1 MRKLVLSILEIFLLS
16 FSVILFEISL
26 SRYFS
31 YILSY
36 HFVFII
42 IAFSLLGLAIGQ
54 ILFARYRETI
64 EDNLFM
70 FYFLAVL
77 IFFVSVVVLFYLPR
91 FEIFSSGSLG
101 LLLFMAF
108 SILPFIFIGIL
119 FGYIFQSNSFKSG
132 LIYVFDL
139 FGGATAAIMANYLMN
154 NLNLVSV
161 FIVIFVIISAPLLL
175 NSFSIR
181 KGKLIII
188 PSICF
193 IIIVSVLLILKNYDI
208 DFQIV
213 KSPEKDL
220 IRIETNPS
228 IITKKIESRW
238 NSFGKT
244 DLVKFTS
251 PDGKTSQSMFIDG
264 AAGTE
269 VVDISKLE
277 KDTSLQRHTLMH
289 FIAFFP
295 FYFLNEDEKDTALII
310 GPGGGIDIAAAYFG
324 KIKYIKAVEVNPTFV
339 ELMNKYNPST
349 FSDKKNIEVIVG
361 EGRNFVKTANNKF
374 DLILLT
380 IPITKGTRTSDYI
393 NLTENYLFTVEALT
407 DYMVHLTDEG
417 SIAFTLHNEE
427 EVFKILSNFLALKEK
442 EGISQNEAL
451 KNVYII
457 SNGMMPLV
465 VIKKVP
471 FQKNEILPIHELAHT
486 MNYDK
491 DILYFPFIEQVRI
504 DTILDNGNR
513 YSWVMFNQI
522 IMDIS
527 QGKYNMHQ
535 FSEKAAINFHPVYD
549 NSPFFF
555 NYELGIPQNTILLLF
570 ILIIILALLFPAF
583 HKTWFVKYEGNEDF
597 KNRNKL
603 FNYFALIVLLI
614 NIADI
619 LIQAYLFQKLNLYLS
634 SPAKSFSLLLFS
646 FLLGIGMGSLFASF
660 VKSSHKVL
668 NITVISIVVFTLL
681 EIFFILPFAE
691 SINTEVTLFIIV
703 FLPSVFIGFPF
714 PIILYMVA
722 ENKSTNG
729 IAMLLGISGIG
740 YFIGSI
746 IIIIAA
752 TILGYNILIISSLLI
767 YLITIFLVSAQNRL
781 RTRKI

>member
-42 IAFSLLGLAIGQ
+42 IAFSLFGLAVGQ
-54 ILFARYRETI
+54 ILFAKYREI
-64 EDNLFM
+64 ISANLFL
-70 FYFLAVL
+70 FHILAGL
-77 IFFVSVVVLFYLPR
+77 IYISSVVILFYLPGL
-91 FEIFSSGSLG
+91 EIFSSGSLG

-108 SILPFIFIGIL
+108 SILPFISIGIL
-119 FGYIFQSNSFKSG
+119 FGYIFQSNSFKGG
-132 LIYVFDL
+132 LIYAFDL
-139 FGGATAAIMANYLMN
+139 FGGATAAILANYLLN
-154 NLNLVSV
+154 SLNLVNVFAMIFLTILASV
-161 FIVIFVIISAPLLL
+161 LF
-175 NSFSIR
+175 NSFSLR
-181 KGKLIII
+181 KAKLIII
-188 PSICF
+188 PSICVIL
-193 IIIVSVLLILKNYDI
+193 IISVFLILKNYDI

-220 IRIETNPS
+220 LRIETNPS
-228 IITKKIESRW
+228 IRTEKIESRW

-244 DLVKFTS
+244 DLVKFTTS
-251 PDGKTSQSMFIDG
+251 DGKTSESMFIDG

-295 FYFLNEDEKDTALII
+295 FYFLNENEKDTALII

-349 FSDKKNIEVIVG
+349 FTDKKNIEVIVG

-374 DLILLT
+374 DLIFLT
-380 IPITKGTRTSDYI
+380 IPITKGTRTTDYI
-393 NLTENYLFTVEALT
+393 NLTENYLFTVEALN
-407 DYMVHLTDEG
+407 DYMKLLTDEG
-417 SIAFTLHNEE
+417 RIAFTLHNEE
-427 EVFKILSNFLALKEK
+427 EVFKILSNYLALKEN
-442 EGISQNEAL
+442 EGTSQNEAL

-457 SNGMMPLV
+457 SDGMMPLV
-465 VIKKVP
+465 VIKKMP

-491 DILYFPFIEQVRI
+491 DILYFPYIEQVRI
-504 DTILDNGNR
+504 DTLLNNGNR
-513 YSWVMFNQI
+513 YSWMMFNQI

-527 QGKYNMHQ
+527 QEKYTMHQ

-570 ILIIILALLFPAF
+570 ILIIILVLLFPAF
-583 HKTWFVKYEGNEDF
+583 HKTWFVTFENNEDF
-597 KNRNKL
+597 NNRNKL
-603 FNYFALIVLLI
+603 FNYFALLVLLI

-619 LIQAYLFQKLNLYLS
+619 LIQAYLFQKLTLNLS
-634 SPAKSFSLLLFS
+634 SPAKSFSILLFS
-646 FLLGIGMGSLFASF
+646 YLLGIGMGSLFAAF
-660 VKSSHKVL
+660 VKTSHKVL
-668 NITVISIVVFTLL
+668 SISLILIFLVTLI
-681 EIFFILPFAE
+681 EILFILPATE
-691 SINTEVTLFIIV
+691 SINSEVILSIVV
-703 FLPSVFIGFPF
+703 FLPSVIIGFPF

-767 YLITIFLVSAQNRL
+767 YLIAIILVSAHNRL